1 VRINI
6 HYDATHLQGF
16 YGDARV
22 CFDVPGFARERLQ
35 EKEPVF
41 QVYFT
46 GCAGDVVMGKCND
59 GTPP

>member
-1 VRINI
+1 MR
-6 HYDATHLQGF
+6 AFCL
-16 YGDARV
+16 
-22 CFDVPGFARERLQ
+22 DVPGFARERLQ

-59 GTPP
+59 GTGDVFYHGAFVGLELTR